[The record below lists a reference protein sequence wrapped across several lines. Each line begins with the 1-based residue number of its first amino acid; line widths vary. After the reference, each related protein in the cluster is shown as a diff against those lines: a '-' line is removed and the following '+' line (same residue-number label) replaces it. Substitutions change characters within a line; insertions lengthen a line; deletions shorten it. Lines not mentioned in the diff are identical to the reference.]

1 MVPSAMRRNTST
13 ILVVAIGVILTGV
26 LGICGISWSEDGLQ
40 AKPFTLPS
48 LNRQSVS
55 LSDHKGNIILIN
67 FWATWCRDCVQE
79 MPELEKLYRKYQ
91 GKGLSILAI
100 ALDREGQSAV
110 ETFLQKENLDLTY
123 PILLDPEEKVARAY
137 RLSWVPVTIM
147 VGQEGKIIETVLGA
161 RPWGSEEV
169 MASIEQLLNAS
180 SVDQ

>member
-1 MVPSAMRRNTST
+1 MRRGTSI
-13 ILVVAIGVILTGV
+13 ILGGAISVILTGV
-26 LGICGISWSEDGLQ
+26 LGICGISWSENGLQ
-40 AKPFTLPS
+40 AQPFTLPN
-48 LNRQSVS
+48 LNRQPVS

-79 MPELEKLYRKYQ
+79 MPELEKLFQEYQ
-91 GKGLSILAI
+91 GKGLSIFAI

-110 ETFLQKENLDLTY
+110 ETFLKKENLELTY

-147 VGQEGKIIETVLGA
+147 VGQEGEIIETVLGA

-180 SVDQ
+180 SVEQ